1 LIQNLIYAVRE
12 VGKWGSG
19 EVGKWGS
26 GEIELKPQHPKT
38 PTPKTCRPPTASR
51 LLYDKTCPDRINQ
64 GCEIWSVVGVYLF
77 NNGSVCIVAD
87 STAVIIDFYGDRVYR
102 SLK

>member
-1 LIQNLIYAVRE
+1 M
-12 VGKWGSG
+12 
-19 EVGKWGS
+19 
-26 GEIELKPQHPKT
+26 
-38 PTPKTCRPPTASR
+38 
-51 LLYDKTCPDRINQ
+51 INQ
-64 GCEIWSVVGVYLF
+64 GREIWSVVGVYLF